1 MKSVLMVFFL
11 SFAFYQAQAQKIGYI
26 NSQEVIAIMPEV
38 KEANS
43 SLETYNTQLQKRAE
57 QMYKALE
64 TKATNLQA
72 KKDGGEVSPKQ
83 LEIELAALQQEEQ
96 KLVEFQSKSQGEI
109 ANKQAELLEPIL
121 AKVQVAID
129 AVAEA
134 GAYTYIF
141 DSSQG
146 IILYADETMDIT
158 AKVKAK
164 LGL

>member
-96 KLVEFQSKSQGEI
+96 KRKDSPQMHDLLLLSGGELCVRAGFVLMTGPRTSHI
-109 ANKQAELLEPIL
+109 AHFRR
-121 AKVQVAID
+121 
-129 AVAEA
+129 A
-134 GAYTYIF
+134 GAGRA
-141 DSSQG
+141 SVRG
-146 IILYADETMDIT
+146 
-158 AKVKAK
+158 
-164 LGL
+164 